1 MNTVFR
7 LFLLVLSP
15 LALVFVKYYEYRV
28 LQLPEYLTN
37 QHYLKLS
44 YAVSELRDPD
54 FFDFVT
60 VSVTNIFTP
69 EPVLSIV
76 LYGLSFILAPYSS
89 FLVVVCCYYVFVFFL
104 LSKISTSSVLHV
116 FFFLPLLAGFYDFVM
131 FALTHRLKI
140 AVILFFLGWYF
151 ASKNRVFSAVFFIA
165 LALFTHFSI
174 ILFFPLV
181 LFYLKIY
188 NVRLC
193 YKLSK
198 FFVIFSA
205 IFVAVGVFFVDKDM
219 AYFGKILHYIDA
231 NTLFLAMLGGSLGSY
246 LLLRYL
252 RLNLLAISGLT
263 YAYIS
268 CVVYLIGTSRS
279 LMMFYIFFYF
289 STLFVFLLRKNVRL
303 RDLQYQIIVFTPFY
317 LYNLSVGVVRNPLF
331 TGTFIF

>member
-1 MNTVFR
+1 
-7 LFLLVLSP
+7 
-15 LALVFVKYYEYRV
+15 
-28 LQLPEYLTN
+28 
-37 QHYLKLS
+37 
-44 YAVSELRDPD
+44 
-54 FFDFVT
+54 
-60 VSVTNIFTP
+60 
-69 EPVLSIV
+69 
-76 LYGLSFILAPYSS
+76 
-89 FLVVVCCYYVFVFFL
+89 
-104 LSKISTSSVLHV
+104 
-116 FFFLPLLAGFYDFVM
+116 
-131 FALTHRLKI
+131 
-140 AVILFFLGWYF
+140 
-151 ASKNRVFSAVFFIA
+151 
-165 LALFTHFSI
+165 
-174 ILFFPLV
+174 
-181 LFYLKIY
+181 
-188 NVRLC
+188 
-193 YKLSK
+193 
-198 FFVIFSA
+198 
-205 IFVAVGVFFVDKDM
+205 VAVGVFFVDKDM